1 MDVLVDLLP
10 PSYTA
15 KAEPLSKDSDQK
27 RQKHH
32 NKSSHF
38 SLEFVEVKAKAN
50 DQSLVD
56 TERRAGEERRE
67 QEINRG
73 RWLESRISK
82 DRRANTLTVFV
93 KV

>member
-15 KAEPLSKDSDQK
+15 KAEPSSKDSDQK
-27 RQKHH
+27 RQEQH
-32 NKSSHF
+32 NKSSNS
-38 SLEFVEVKAKAN
+38 SLDPVEVKANA
-50 DQSLVD
+50 QTLVD
-56 TERRAGEERRE
+56 TERRAGEDRRE

-82 DRRANTLTVFV
+82 DRRANALTVFV